1 MLSKTLARAAP
12 VVSRNFGKHAGFQAV
27 RFLSDKPLP
36 PKLPGLSD
44 DQIEKIFVADT
55 GLRNR
60 HILIEGDMT
69 DEERDVARVNLMLSA
84 AVPNCRI

>member
-1 MLSKTLARAAP
+1 MLSKTLARVAP
-12 VVSRNFGKHAGFQAV
+12 VVSRNFGKHAGFQSV

-44 DQIEKIFVADT
+44 DQIEKIYVADT

>member
-1 MLSKTLARAAP
+1 M
-12 VVSRNFGKHAGFQAV
+12 

-60 HILIEGDMT
+60 HILIEGDMS
-69 DEERDVARVNLMLSA
+69 DEERDVARVSPLL
-84 AVPNCRI
+84 

>member
-1 MLSKTLARAAP
+1 MLSTILARVAP
-12 VVSRNFGKHAGFQAV
+12 VATRSFGKNAGVQAL

-60 HILIEGDMT
+60 HILIEGDMS
-69 DEERDVARVNLMLSA
+69 DEERDVARVSPLL
-84 AVPNCRI
+84 